1 MRISVV
7 FIAALFALPVTLHA
21 HHSTSLNFSDEIISI
36 EGQIKSV
43 RWVNPHCSF
52 VLEVASEGGV
62 VEEWLVELLAWIA
75 LERQGF
81 NFEGL
86 EVGEVVTVTGRVGYR
101 PNSLYFGEAELQDG
115 TRLINPGPIR

>member
-43 RWVNPHCSF
+43 R
-52 VLEVASEGGV
+52 
-62 VEEWLVELLAWIA
+62 
-75 LERQGF
+75 
-81 NFEGL
+81 
-86 EVGEVVTVTGRVGYR
+86 
-101 PNSLYFGEAELQDG
+101 
-115 TRLINPGPIR
+115 